1 MKKVIIDVDTGIDDA
16 LALIL
21 AVNSN
26 RLDILGV
33 TTVAG
38 NIPVEYSTRNTLK
51 VLKLLERE
59 DIEVYQ
65 GSSKPIERE
74 IIFRNSVHGRD
85 GIAGE
90 LSNMTTK
97 SKNEIYAIDYMIGEI
112 NKNPGEI
119 TIIMLGPVTNLVTAI
134 KKEAT
139 IVDKIKEV
147 YIMGG
152 AVRVAG
158 NITPVAEF
166 NFYVDPESAAD
177 IMKHGLDIKLIS
189 LDVTR
194 EAILREDD
202 LKYVNKKS
210 EYGKFIYNISK
221 YYMDKSSI
229 TADKSCLLH
238 DPLVVAAVIDDDILE
253 YETCHVDAEYSS
265 RLCDGKSLGYFNRGY
280 EDNVSLA
287 VSIDKNRFK
296 KMFIETISK

>member
-21 AVNSN
+21 AFKSN

-59 DIEVYQ
+59 DVEVYQ
-65 GSSKPIERE
+65 GCSKPIERE
-74 IIFRNSVHGRD
+74 ITFRNFIHGSD
-85 GIAGE
+85 GIAGQ
-90 LSNMTTK
+90 LSNMKTK
-97 SKNEIYAIDYMIGEI
+97 SENPMHASDYMINEVNG
-112 NKNPGEI
+112 NPGDI

-134 KKEAT
+134 KKEPS

-152 AVRVAG
+152 AVRVPG

-194 EAILREDD
+194 EARLTEDD
-202 LKYVNKKS
+202 LKYINKKS

-229 TADKSCLLH
+229 IADKSCLLH

-253 YETCHVDAEYSS
+253 YETCHLDAEYSS

-287 VSIDKNRFK
+287 VLIDKERFK
-296 KMFIETISK
+296 KAFINIISK

>member
-97 SKNEIYAIDYMIGEI
+97 SKNEMYAIDYMIGEI

-134 KKEAT
+134 KKEPT

-152 AVRVAG
+152 AVRVPG

-166 NFYVDPESAAD
+166 NFYVDPESASD

-194 EAILREDD
+194 DAILTEDD
-202 LKYVNKKS
+202 LKYINKKS

-221 YYMDKSSI
+221 YYMDKSPNKV
-229 TADKSCLLH
+229 DKSCLLH
-238 DPLVVAAVIDDDILE
+238 DPLVVAAVIDDDILQ
-253 YETCHVDAEYSS
+253 YETCHLDTEYSS

-287 VSIDKNRFK
+287 RSIDKNRFK
-296 KMFIETISK
+296 EMFIETILK

>member
-21 AVNSN
+21 AFKSN

-59 DIEVYQ
+59 DVEVYQ
-65 GSSKPIERE
+65 GCSKPIERE
-74 IIFRNSVHGRD
+74 ITFRNFIHGSD
-85 GIAGE
+85 GIAGQ
-90 LSNMTTK
+90 LSNMKTK
-97 SKNEIYAIDYMIGEI
+97 SENPMHASDYMINEVNG
-112 NKNPGEI
+112 NPGDI

-134 KKEAT
+134 KKEPS

-152 AVRVAG
+152 AVRVPG

-194 EAILREDD
+194 EARLTEDD
-202 LKYVNKKS
+202 LKYINKKS

-253 YETCHVDAEYSS
+253 YETCHLDAEYSS

-287 VSIDKNRFK
+287 VLIDKERFK
-296 KMFIETISK
+296 KAFINIISK